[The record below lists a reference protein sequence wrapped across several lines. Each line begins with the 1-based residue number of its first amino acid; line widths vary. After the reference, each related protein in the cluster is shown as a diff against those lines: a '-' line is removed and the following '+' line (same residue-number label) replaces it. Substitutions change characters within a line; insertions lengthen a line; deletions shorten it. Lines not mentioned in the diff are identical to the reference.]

1 MLYVHVN
8 RGTDWWILGVKREK
22 LSSSPTV
29 ASVKSQHCPTVGLC
43 SLNTFVLRVYNDC
56 IGRWRWRRERK
67 MAKAI
72 VPALSA
78 LLAATSISGELHEI
92 YLLSWQRWTIPDSVF
107 KHWKAGGMPQVSLG
121 ATKKKFWLVPLQIFL
136 FTLKNMT
143 KNVSLA
149 TNWRPT
155 SNISN
160 SVISFWNNYS
170 WNKTEIWEF
179 EAHNLFPYT

>member
-8 RGTDWWILGVKREK
+8 RGTDWWILRVKREK

-43 SLNTFVLRVYNDC
+43 SLNTFMLQGYNDC

-107 KHWKAGGMPQVSLG
+107 KHWKAGGMPQCFSRSNKKVLTCSSPDFSLYIEEHDE
-121 ATKKKFWLVPLQIFL
+121 KCI
-136 FTLKNMT
+136 
-143 KNVSLA
+143 
-149 TNWRPT
+149 
-155 SNISN
+155 ISN
-160 SVISFWNNYS
+160 KLKVN
-170 WNKTEIWEF
+170 
-179 EAHNLFPYT
+179 